1 MIPAGGKRIR
11 VCLYSGEMA
20 STPPTSIAPSSVTA
34 DPRVFQRATT
44 VALVGL
50 AIQAVLAVAT
60 GLVALWSDSQAV
72 YAAGWHMLG
81 GLPIWIMLAVIYSQ
95 HESERAQ
102 RLAADKLAA
111 DSAATAAIF
120 ANLDDDL
127 DAARRRLDNLYR
139 FGLPT
144 VSVLVA
150 LYLLSAGIS
159 LAWVQARAGDDASP
173 LAENCNPVGLMFA
186 LASIAFVAFIGGRWL
201 AGYGRQRAWQL
212 LRGGASYLMS
222 CFVIALI
229 VMAGVAVLAVAGV
242 PNVFEAMGYVIPGVM
257 IGIGLEIFLTTLL
270 ESYRPRVP
278 GEIPRPAFDS
288 RVLGLLTAPESLGS
302 VVADLISYQFGVEVS
317 GSWLYRLLGSAI
329 TPLTIFGAAVLLALS
344 CVTIIGPDQ
353 RGVLLHFGAMQAEL
367 PPGIHVKRPWPIET
381 VELHPVGEVQQL
393 VVTSDLTGQSQ
404 KSPALLWTTDS
415 DRDSRIGQEDFVAAP
430 SGDGAGV
437 SLVSA
442 DVTVQYAV
450 ADLETF
456 LLGSSDPRQALK
468 AVAQRE
474 ATEFF
479 ASHDIDTLLATGRTM
494 GGPELRGAIQ
504 KRVDQAGLG
513 IKVVGVAITSVHPP
527 IGNVSRAFHAQIGAM
542 QQRETLIQRAHKVAV
557 EQLAKVA
564 GSVDISQRIDAEIRA
579 LDALRTSGTATPSAV
594 AEAEGRIDTLLAEA
608 RGEAAE
614 ILHEARSY
622 RWKRSVGER
631 ADGERFAGELLSFQA
646 SPDYYRA
653 RRFLE
658 VLAEG
663 LSNRRKFVIAGD
675 AGDTP
680 VFRMD
685 FSDPASAIDMLLNE

>member
-1 MIPAGGKRIR
+1 MN
-11 VCLYSGEMA
+11 
-20 STPPTSIAPSSVTA
+20 PPPKTSIAPSSVTA

-50 AIQAVLAVAT
+50 TIQGALAVAT

-144 VSVLVA
+144 VSMIVA
-150 LYLLSAGIS
+150 IYLLSAGIS
-159 LAWVQARAGDDASP
+159 LAWLQYRASVTAGDGVESV
-173 LAENCNPVGLMFA
+173 LAANCPAVGLMFA

-222 CFVIALI
+222 CFVIALLM
-229 VMAGVAVLAVAGV
+229 MAGVAVLAVAEV

-257 IGIGLEIFLTTLL
+257 IGIGLEIFLTALL

-288 RVLGLLTAPESLGS
+288 RMLGLLTAPESLGS

-344 CVTIIGPDQ
+344 CVTIVGPDQ
-353 RGVLLHFGAMQAEL
+353 RGVLLQFGALQAEL
-367 PPGIHVKRPWPIET
+367 PPGLHLKRPWPIET

-393 VVTSDLTGQSQ
+393 VVTSGSTES
-404 KSPALLWTTDS
+404 AAMLWTTDS
-415 DRDSRIGQEDFVAAP
+415 DRDAQVGREDYVAAP

-456 LLGSSDPRQALK
+456 LLGSSDAREALG

-479 ASHDIDTLLATGRTM
+479 ASHDIDTLLSTGRTI
-494 GGPELRGAIQ
+494 GGPELRKAIQ
-504 KRVDQAGLG
+504 HRVDQAGLG
-513 IKVVGVAITSVHPP
+513 IKVVGVAITSIHPP
-527 IGNVSRAFHAQIGAM
+527 IGTVSRAFHAQIGAM
-542 QQRETLIQRAHKVAV
+542 QQRETLIQRAHKAAV

-564 GSVDISQRIDAEIRA
+564 GSVEISHRIDAEIRA
-579 LDALRTSGTATPSAV
+579 LDALRTSGAATPATV
-594 AEAEGRIDTLLAEA
+594 AEAERRIDTLLAEA
-608 RGEAAE
+608 QGEAAE
-614 ILHEARSY
+614 MLHEARAY

-631 ADGERFAGELLSFQA
+631 ADGERFAGELLAFQA

>member
-1 MIPAGGKRIR
+1 MN
-11 VCLYSGEMA
+11 
-20 STPPTSIAPSSVTA
+20 PPPKTSIAPSSVTA

-50 AIQAVLAVAT
+50 TIQGALAVAT

-144 VSVLVA
+144 VSMIVA
-150 LYLLSAGIS
+150 IYLLSAGIS
-159 LAWVQARAGDDASP
+159 LAWLQYRASVTAGDGVESV
-173 LAENCNPVGLMFA
+173 LAANCPAVGLMFA

-222 CFVIALI
+222 CFVIALLM
-229 VMAGVAVLAVAGV
+229 MAGVAVLAIAEV

-257 IGIGLEIFLTTLL
+257 IGIGLEIFLTALL

-288 RVLGLLTAPESLGS
+288 RMLGLLTAPESLGS

-344 CVTIIGPDQ
+344 CVTIVGPDQ
-353 RGVLLHFGAMQAEL
+353 RGVLLQFGALQAEL
-367 PPGIHVKRPWPIET
+367 PPGLHLKRPWPIET

-393 VVTSDLTGQSQ
+393 VVTSGSTES
-404 KSPALLWTTDS
+404 AAMLWTTDS
-415 DRDSRIGQEDFVAAP
+415 DRDAQVGREDYVAAP

-456 LLGSSDPRQALK
+456 LLGSSDAREALG

-479 ASHDIDTLLATGRTM
+479 ASHDIDTLLSTGRTI
-494 GGPELRGAIQ
+494 GGPELRKAIQ
-504 KRVDQAGLG
+504 HRVDQAGLG
-513 IKVVGVAITSVHPP
+513 IKVVGVAITSIHPP
-527 IGNVSRAFHAQIGAM
+527 IGTVSRAFHAQIGAM
-542 QQRETLIQRAHKVAV
+542 QQRETLIQRAHKAAV

-564 GSVDISQRIDAEIRA
+564 GSVEISHRIDAEIRA
-579 LDALRTSGTATPSAV
+579 LDALRTSGAATPATV
-594 AEAEGRIDTLLAEA
+594 AEAERRIDTLLAEA
-608 RGEAAE
+608 QGEAAE
-614 ILHEARSY
+614 MLHEARAY

-631 ADGERFAGELLSFQA
+631 ADGERFAGELLAFQA

>member
-1 MIPAGGKRIR
+1 MT
-11 VCLYSGEMA
+11 
-20 STPPTSIAPSSVTA
+20 STSSSSIAPSSVTA

-50 AIQAVLAVAT
+50 TIQGALSIAT

-81 GLPIWIMLAVIYSQ
+81 GLPIWIMLAVVYSQ
-95 HESERAQ
+95 HESERTQ

-120 ANLDDDL
+120 GNLSDDL

-144 VSVLVA
+144 VSVIVA
-150 LYLLSAGIS
+150 IYLLGAGGS
-159 LAWVQARAGDDASP
+159 LAWVQATAAAKASP
-173 LAENCNPVGLMFA
+173 IAQNCSPVGLLFA
-186 LASIAFVAFIGGRWL
+186 MAGIAFVAFIGGRWL
-201 AGYGRQRAWQL
+201 AGYGKQRAWQL

-222 CFVIALI
+222 CFVIALL
-229 VMAGVAVLAVAGV
+229 VMAGVAALAVVDAAW
-242 PNVFEAMGYVIPGVM
+242 PCEAMAYVIPSVM
-257 IGIGLEIFLTTLL
+257 VAIGLEILLTTLL

-317 GSWLYRLLGSAI
+317 GSWLYRLLSSAL
-329 TPLTIFGAAVLLALS
+329 TPLTIFGAAVLVALS
-344 CVTIIGPDQ
+344 SVTIIGPDE
-353 RGVLLHFGAMQAEL
+353 RGVLLRWGALEQEL
-367 PPGIHVKRPWPIET
+367 PPGIHLKLPWPVET
-381 VELHPVGEVQQL
+381 VEMHPVGEVQQL
-393 VVTSDLTGQSQ
+393 VVSTDGNAGPD
-404 KSPALLWTTDS
+404 KAPAILWTTDD
-415 DRDSRIGQEDFVAAP
+415 DRDAARNREDFVAAP
-430 SGDGAGV
+430 SEEGGGV

-442 DVTVQYAV
+442 DVTVQYTV

-456 LLGSSDPRQALK
+456 LLGSSDPREALK

-479 ASHDIDTLLATGRTM
+479 ACHDIDSLLSRGRTS
-494 GGPELRGAIQ
+494 GGPELRQAIQ
-504 KRVDQAGLG
+504 ARVDQAGLG
-513 IKVVGVAITSVHPP
+513 IKVVGVAITSIHPP
-527 IGNVSRAFHAQIGAM
+527 IGTVSRAFHNQIGAM
-542 QQRETLIQRAHKVAV
+542 QQRETWIQRAHKNAV

-564 GSVDISQRIDAEIRA
+564 GSVALSQQIDAEIRK
-579 LDALRTSGTATPSAV
+579 LDALRTSGAATPQPAAAAERPVDVQV
-594 AEAEGRIDTLLAEA
+594 AEAERRIDTLLGEA

-614 ILHEARSY
+614 ILHTARSY

-631 ADGERFAGELLSFQA
+631 ADGERFAGELLAFQA

-663 LSNRRKFVIAGD
+663 LSNRRKFIITGD

-680 VFRMD
+680 VIRMD
-685 FSDPASAIDMLLNE
+685 FNDPASAIDMLLNE